1 MKKIFL
7 NEAEKQK
14 IIAEKEKA
22 IMESFAKTYNKIK
35 RVDESNLEAS
45 LEKSIM
51 KGMKTSVKEMDGY
64 DNENAKFKIGD
75 SIENAGND
83 GVFFNMSS
91 DSEQYVEF
99 PGELSGEIVDIKNG
113 FYILKGEYKGNP
125 MGMIKVKISDPY
137 YRKKRLVDNEGNVHV
152 ESYNELMYE
161 LRRNYD
167 LSNVSYTGNEGE
179 NMYFWLEP
187 SETMIGQFDSAK
199 NNIWFKPQNN

>member
-14 IIAEKEKA
+14 IIADKEKA
-22 IMESFAKTYNKIK
+22 IMESFAKTFNKIK
-35 RVDESNLEAS
+35 RVDESNIELP
-45 LEKSIM
+45 LEKS
-51 KGMKTSVKEMDGY
+51 VNEMGGY

-83 GVFFNMSS
+83 GVFFDMSS
-91 DSEQYVEF
+91 DSEQYVES

-125 MGMIKVKISDPY
+125 MGMVRVKISDPY
-137 YRKKRLVDNEGNVHV
+137 YRKRRLIDNEGNVHV

-167 LSNVSYTGNEGE
+167 LSDISYTGTKGE
-179 NMYFWLEP
+179 NMYFWLHP
-187 SETMIGQFDSAK
+187 SETMISQFDAAK
-199 NNIWFKPQNN
+199 NIAWFKPQNN